1 MRTVVS
7 ISNILLFT
15 GLLAIK
21 TGLTFAQEYKPYN
34 TFNKEAELKKFVE
47 QGGKVEEISPNI
59 YNQTYRTGE
68 SITFYL
74 GNKENVN
81 DSNKLIDPTIINVW
95 EIDTTLYAHKF
106 KFWQRVDIVN
116 NYEGIVPIEDL
127 NHNGL
132 LELYGF
138 NEYVGVYVGPVLIFE
153 QDNTE
158 IFNQVYTYD
167 SNSVFVQGIGDIDSD
182 GEKEIYLRTIDTL
195 NGKFYRADSVGT
207 LPTTFDFIFYYYP
220 YPGDIKDMTFG
231 DFDKNGI
238 TNCAF
243 ISSAGPAVSV
253 IIIGEFRDSI
263 NNFSTVYEQV
273 TSDTTT
279 VNVPAGFAISDFDND
294 NKAELIAGSTQGFV
308 YSIEVVKENLYELV
322 WQGLAPTHNA
332 YMIASTNDIDGN
344 GKPEFWI
351 GGQDFGTGI
360 STFWCYESDGDNSY
374 IPVAEI
380 QLRYLV
386 SLYTDYLQSADIDND
401 GKEELIISLGNYLLI
416 LKFTGKPNQHSYEIF
431 YAKIDELSQPG
442 AEFLPV
448 TIADLNKD
456 GKKDILLQMYKY
468 INPNTDFFSYLLVQD
483 TVTSVQDDNAQTPD
497 KFDLLQNY
505 PNPFNPSTQ
514 IKVIISEQSNVKVVV
529 YDILGKEI
537 TTVLDENLSAGEYT
551 IQWNGEDNK
560 GNYLAGGIY
569 FIQMKANGFNKT
581 IKAILLK

>member
-1 MRTVVS
+1 MKTKRFIS
-7 ISNILLFT
+7 IMVLLST
-15 GLLAIK
+15 ICI
-21 TGLTFAQEYKPYN
+21 AQEN
-34 TFNKEAELKKFVE
+34 TLNKEAELQKFVKL
-47 QGGKVEEISPNI
+47 GGKYKELSPNI
-59 YNQTYRTGE
+59 YKLTYRTGE
-68 SITFYL
+68 SRTFNL
-74 GNKENVN
+74 NSKKNVAENIKPF
-81 DSNKLIDPTIINVW
+81 DTTIINIW

-106 KFWQRVDIVN
+106 KFWQRVNIVN
-116 NYEGIVPIEDL
+116 NYEGIVPVEDL

-138 NEYVGVYVGPVLIFE
+138 NEYVGMGPVVIFE
-153 QDNTE
+153 QNNAG
-158 IFNQVYTYD
+158 IFKQVYTYD

-207 LPTTFDFIFYYYP
+207 LPSTFDFIFYYYP

-231 DFDKNGI
+231 DSDKNGI
-238 TNCAF
+238 TDCAF

-294 NKAELIAGSTQGFV
+294 NKAELIAGSTQGMV

-360 STFWCYESDGDNSY
+360 STFWCYESDGDNNY

-380 QLRYLV
+380 QLRYLI
-386 SLYTDYLQSADIDND
+386 SLYTNYLQSADIDND
-401 GKEELIISLGNYLLI
+401 GKEELIISLRNYLVI

-448 TIADLNKD
+448 TIVDLNKD
-456 GKKDILLQMYKY
+456 GKKDILLQMDKY

-483 TVTSVQDDNAQTPD
+483 TVTSVQDDNAQIPD

-537 TTVLDENLSAGEYT
+537 KLLFDKNLPAGEYT
-551 IQWNGEDNK
+551 VQWDGKDDE
-560 GNYLAGGIY
+560 GNILPGGVY
-569 FIQMKANGFNKT
+569 FIRMTAGKYRKT
-581 IKAILLK
+581 IKTILLR